1 MENKIWAVVAGNEIT
16 DKDLNEIIMRYP
28 EDKRMYMNNE
38 QSKKQ
43 LLEQTIAFELFG
55 KFGEE
60 IKLDETDEYKE
71 TVKKLAK
78 EILIQM
84 TVNKVL
90 SEVTVTD
97 EEVENY
103 YNENKE
109 KFMDQATASAKHI
122 LVEKEEEANK
132 IKSEIEEGKM
142 TFEDA
147 AKEYSTCP
155 SKEQEGNLGSFGR
168 GMMVPE
174 FEDAAFAAEIGK
186 VTQPV
191 KTQFGYHL
199 ILVEEKNEPKEKN
212 FEEVKD
218 MVTGQL
224 IQEAQQKK
232 YLDVTKELE
241 NKYGVERK

>member
-1 MENKIWAVVAGNEIT
+1 MENKVWAIAAGNEIT
-16 DKDLNEIIMRYP
+16 DKDLDEIIMRYP

-38 QSKKQ
+38 QGKKQ

-60 IKLDETDEYKE
+60 IKLDRTDEYKE

-84 TVNKVL
+84 TINKVL
-90 SEVTVTD
+90 SEVTLTD
-97 EEVENY
+97 DEVQNY

-109 KFMDQATASAKHI
+109 KFMEQATASAKHI
-122 LVEKEEEANK
+122 LVATEEEANN
-132 IKSEIEEGKM
+132 IKAEIEESKI

-147 AKEYSTCP
+147 AKKYSTCP
-155 SKEQEGNLGSFGR
+155 SKEQGGDLGSFGR

-174 FEDAAFAAEIGK
+174 FEDAAFGAEIGK
-186 VTQPV
+186 VTEAV

-199 ILVEEKNEPKEKN
+199 ILVEQKNDPKEKS
-212 FEEVKD
+212 FEEVKET
-218 MVTGQL
+218 VTGQL

-232 YLDVTKELE
+232 YLDVVRELE
-241 NKYGVERK
+241 TKYGVERK